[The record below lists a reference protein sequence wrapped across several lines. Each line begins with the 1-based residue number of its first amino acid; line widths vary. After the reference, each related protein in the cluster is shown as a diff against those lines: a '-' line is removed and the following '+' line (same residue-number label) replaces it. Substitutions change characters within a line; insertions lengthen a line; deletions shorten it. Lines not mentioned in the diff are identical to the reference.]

1 MKKKNITAAALIISA
16 LSAPFGA
23 SAANFTDTRGHWAEE
38 IIDTLADAGVVHGI
52 SNAAFNPD
60 GIVTRAEFL
69 KMALGAA
76 GIENV
81 PYRNGECLDVT
92 ALDWYGGCVQSALD
106 KGLIPEAMIENYSAD
121 VRENSGGSKVVYGGS
136 FKGSTPITREEMA
149 YITESVYQY
158 SLDKEDAGVVT
169 ELEDMYFS
177 DVAMISTWAF
187 DGVHHA
193 YADGFIAGMD
203 DDTFAP
209 RATAT
214 RAQSAVIIGKLL
226 EKFE

>member
-1 MKKKNITAAALIISA
+1 MKLKKIALAAL
-16 LSAPFGA
+16 A
-23 SAANFTDTRGHWAEE
+23 SSMAFAATAMAADFADIRGHWAEDV
-38 IIDTLADAGVVHGI
+38 INGLADAGVVHGI
-52 SNAAFNPD
+52 SNMQFNPD
-60 GIVTRAEFL
+60 GAVTRAEFL
-69 KMALGAA
+69 KMAMGAA

-81 PYRNGECLDVT
+81 PYRNGECLDV
-92 ALDWYGGCVQSALD
+92 APLEWYGGCVQSALD

-121 VRENSGGSKVVYGGS
+121 VREDSGSSKVLYSGS
-136 FKGSTPITREEMA
+136 FKGGTPITREEMA

-158 SLDKEDAGVVT
+158 SLDKEDAGIVT

-214 RAQSAVIIGKLL
+214 RAQSAVIISRLL
-226 EKFE
+226 EKSE